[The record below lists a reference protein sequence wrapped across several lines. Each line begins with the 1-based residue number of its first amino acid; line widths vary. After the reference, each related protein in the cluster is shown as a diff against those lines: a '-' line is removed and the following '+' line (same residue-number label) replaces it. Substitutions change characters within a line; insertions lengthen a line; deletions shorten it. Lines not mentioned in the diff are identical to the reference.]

1 MSIKIA
7 AESFRVPPLEVVVRA
22 YDEERDKTAVDELE
36 TRCEVGQQGKLSL
49 LTDLM
54 GDPIC
59 RVRNFP
65 LHIMLVILFL
75 QKIYMVND
83 TRTMWQ

>member
-7 AESFRVPPLEVVVRA
+7 AESFRVPSLEVVVRE
-22 YDEERDKTAVDELE
+22 YDEQRDKTAVEELE
-36 TRCEVGQQGKLSL
+36 MRCEVGQSGKLSL

-59 RVRNFP
+59 RVRNVP
-65 LHIMLVILFL
+65 LHIMMVILFL
-75 QKIYMVND
+75 MKIYMVNN
-83 TRTMWQ
+83 TRTI